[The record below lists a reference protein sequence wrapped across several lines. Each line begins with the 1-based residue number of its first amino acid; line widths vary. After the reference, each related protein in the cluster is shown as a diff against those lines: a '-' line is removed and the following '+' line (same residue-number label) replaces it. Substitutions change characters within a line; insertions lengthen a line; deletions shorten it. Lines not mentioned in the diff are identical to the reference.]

1 MTLPP
6 VVIIPQPR
14 DGARAWQRVAN
25 LAQQVA
31 SDVVAV
37 EPSGTSLA
45 ADAQLVRAALAAAAE
60 PPLILAHGYGALI
73 ATLAATRRNAAH
85 FIFVA
90 GYMLDYGETIYDV
103 IGGPATAVNRTPVDT
118 VGWRTLATTYV
129 VCNADRTHSP
139 AVQQRLALTRAT
151 TLVELDAG
159 EQPYR
164 THAEALVQVLHEEL
178 IALRGGELAP
188 TLTLA
193 RSRTAS

>member
-6 VVIIPQPR
+6 VVILPQPR

-37 EPSGTSLA
+37 EPAGTSLA
-45 ADAQLVRAALAAAAE
+45 ADVQLVRDALSDAAE
-60 PPLILAHGYGALI
+60 PPVVLAHGYGALL

-85 FIFVA
+85 VIFVA

-103 IGGPATAVNRTPVDT
+103 VGGPSTAVSRTPVES
-118 VGWRTLATTYV
+118 VGWRTLPTTYV
-129 VCNADRTHSP
+129 VCNADRTLSL

-159 EQPYR
+159 DQPFR
-164 THAEALVQVLHEEL
+164 THAEALVQVLNEEL
-178 IALRGGELAP
+178 VALRGGELSPA
-188 TLTLA
+188 LTLV
-193 RSRTAS
+193 RSRTA

>member
-31 SDVVAV
+31 GDVVAV
-37 EPSGTSLA
+37 EPSGTALG
-45 ADAQLVRAALAAAAE
+45 ADVQLVRAALSAAAE
-60 PPLILAHGYGALI
+60 PPLILAHGYGALL
-73 ATLAATRRNAAH
+73 ATLAATHRNAAH
-85 FIFVA
+85 FVFVA

-103 IGGPATAVNRTPVDT
+103 IGGPSTAVSRTPVDT
-118 VGWRTLATTYV
+118 VGWRTLPTTYV
-129 VCNADRTHSP
+129 ICSTDRTHAP
-139 AVQQRLALTRAT
+139 AIQQRLALTRAT

-159 EQPYR
+159 DQPFR
-164 THAEALVQVLHEEL
+164 THVEALVQVLHEEL
-178 IALRGGELAP
+178 VALRGGELTPA
-188 TLTLA
+188 LTLV